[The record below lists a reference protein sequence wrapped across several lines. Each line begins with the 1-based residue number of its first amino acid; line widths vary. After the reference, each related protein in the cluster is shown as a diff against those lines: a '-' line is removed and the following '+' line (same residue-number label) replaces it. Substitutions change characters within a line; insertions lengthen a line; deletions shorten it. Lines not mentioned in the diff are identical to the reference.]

1 MPEVSDAKK
10 EQLIQRTMRM
20 IEATVDEVMTTDV
33 ITCDADD
40 LCAKAARLI
49 MEHGILGILVMK
61 QGRAHT
67 MLTNFDLLKLGY
79 EEVFDP
85 ERDYLKITVGQLVGD
100 KPLIS
105 IPPGTKLRE
114 ALNVMIENRMRTIP
128 VIEDGKVFGIL
139 SLLDMTRWYRDTHDE
154 VRTGRI

>member
-1 MPEVSDAKK
+1 
-10 EQLIQRTMRM
+10 MRM
-20 IEATVDEVMTTDV
+20 MDATVDEVMTTDV
-33 ITCDADD
+33 ITCDYDD

-49 MEHGILGILVMK
+49 LEHGFLGMLVLK
-61 QGRAHT
+61 QGRACT
-67 MLTNFDLLKLGY
+67 MLTSFDLLKLGY

-85 ERDYLKITVGQLVGD
+85 NRDYLKTTVGQLVGE
-100 KPLIS
+100 KPLVS
-105 IPPGTKLRE
+105 VTPGTRLRE
-114 ALNVMIENRMRTIP
+114 ALNVMLEHRMRTIP